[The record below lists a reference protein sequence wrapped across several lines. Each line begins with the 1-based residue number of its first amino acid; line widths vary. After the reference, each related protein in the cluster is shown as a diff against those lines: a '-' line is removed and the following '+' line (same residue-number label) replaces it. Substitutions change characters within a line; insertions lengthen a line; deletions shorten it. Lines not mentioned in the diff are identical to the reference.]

1 VVEHWVI
8 VGAGSAGCVLA
19 NRLSADSSRQVTLLD
34 DGPELVA
41 GAVPAGVSGP
51 SFFAALGE
59 PGRTHAD
66 LVASR
71 TIGGERTLYQRG
83 RGIGGSSVVNA
94 MVGLRGSAELYRS
107 WGWHDADAAW
117 ERVAIPTEVASADEL
132 GAVDR
137 ALLAAD
143 SRAVAADLTRVGRA
157 RVPSAEAYLWPVLD
171 RPNLTVRADAAVDV
185 ITLAGRAATGVRLA
199 DGSFLAA
206 DRVVVAA
213 GAIHSP
219 TILLRSGIDT
229 PGVGTGLQDH
239 PSAVLTLQLREG
251 VEQDR
256 HGLAVGSHL
265 HVVIAGNVVQLLPL
279 NSVGIEPE
287 TAGLGALLVAL
298 MTPVGQAGTVMVNAE
313 GQPVVDFALLSD
325 ERDVV
330 ALTAGVRFTL
340 DVLARPAF
348 AEIVEQ
354 VFIDDQ
360 GTPAASLATDD
371 AIATWLRARCGDYV
385 HASSSC
391 AMGTVVDERGSVI
404 GYERLSVCDASI
416 FPTIPDTNTHLP
428 TTMLAELMAERLGLT
443 GGSTS

>member
-1 VVEHWVI
+1 M
-8 VGAGSAGCVLA
+8 
-19 NRLSADSSRQVTLLD
+19 LD

-107 WGWHDADAAW
+107 WGWDDADAAW